1 VAAAAGAGYGSLAL
15 TNFRGFRDFGFIGGY
30 GMLLCWAANY
40 LLMPPLLVLFER
52 ALPSDKYAATP
63 GPLGRLMQWADRG
76 VPFGAPFAW
85 VSKHAPPRWV
95 AISGILLALS
105 GAWAIRRYLIEDPIE
120 YNLSKLEND
129 ASSVQSAATV
139 LGRSMT
145 SITGRTGQDGMAVM
159 TDRLDQ
165 VKPLVA
171 ELERRRLEGGKDP
184 PFDKVVSIY
193 NLIPEDQEEKLA
205 LLNQIKKRLQR
216 VRSRGKLSDADWHDI
231 EPYLPAEDIKPFGV
245 GDLPEQ
251 VARPFTER
259 DGTRGRI
266 VYVSPTEGQS
276 VRNLRYL
283 LKWADAYRVVTLPSG
298 EIIHGSGRAVIFA
311 DMLSGVVEEAPKAI
325 VFAGIGTAI
334 VVIITF
340 MRRAKGAGAMGL
352 VFAALA
358 MGLSWMGG
366 VLWCA
371 GIKINFLN
379 FIAIPITL
387 GVGVDYAINM
397 VHRWRIEGS
406 GRVSTIVR
414 ETGGAIV
421 LCSLT
426 TVLGYA
432 ALMQSVNSAVR
443 SFGKVAVIGE
453 LSCIASVMIVL
464 PAIFLLIERRQ
475 SAITATGLANIVQE
489 SKTAE

>member
-1 VAAAAGAGYGSLAL
+1 
-15 TNFRGFRDFGFIGGY
+15 
-30 GMLLCWAANY
+30 
-40 LLMPPLLVLFER
+40 
-52 ALPSDKYAATP
+52 
-63 GPLGRLMQWADRG
+63 
-76 VPFGAPFAW
+76 
-85 VSKHAPPRWV
+85 
-95 AISGILLALS
+95 
-105 GAWAIRRYLIEDPIE
+105 
-120 YNLSKLEND
+120 
-129 ASSVQSAATV
+129 
-139 LGRSMT
+139 
-145 SITGRTGQDGMAVM
+145 
-159 TDRLDQ
+159 
-165 VKPLVA
+165 
-171 ELERRRLEGGKDP
+171 
-184 PFDKVVSIY
+184 
-193 NLIPEDQEEKLA
+193 
-205 LLNQIKKRLQR
+205 
-216 VRSRGKLSDADWHDI
+216 
-231 EPYLPAEDIKPFGV
+231 
-245 GDLPEQ
+245 
-251 VARPFTER
+251 
-259 DGTRGRI
+259 
-266 VYVSPTEGQS
+266 
-276 VRNLRYL
+276 
-283 LKWADAYRVVTLPSG
+283 
-298 EIIHGSGRAVIFA
+298 
-311 DMLSGVVEEAPKAI
+311 MLSGVVEEAPKAI

-340 MRRAKGAGAMGL
+340 VRRAKGGGAMGL

-453 LSCIASVMIVL
+453 LSCVASVMIVL